1 LTHNQ
6 EDDTLHGL
14 ERVCAGK
21 LSLAIDSLYA
31 IDLWSIVALWP
42 PTSDDSPK
50 YIDAQSY
57 LGTMFPNVIFG
68 LLLITY
74 DLCHSLLLVPP
85 PSGKEGGVLV
95 AAGWVKPT
103 DTEGYPSGRNPTGE
117 MPVTKE
123 STRISVEPRP
133 LNKRGGTETVHLGL
147 NGQPDFPPGKRLA
160 LSRRSC
166 HPKY

>member
-1 LTHNQ
+1 VHNQ
-6 EDDTLHGL
+6 EDDTLHELRKGL
-14 ERVCAGK
+14 CRKAIAGHRF
-21 LSLAIDSLYA
+21 SLCHRPFGVSLHCGRPRAMIRQNTLTLKAIWA
-31 IDLWSIVALWP
+31 RCF
-42 PTSDDSPK
+42 
-50 YIDAQSY
+50 Q
-57 LGTMFPNVIFG
+57 NVIFG